1 MHFIRVDAEERFL
14 TKLAG
19 LEDPEA
25 KRKVIGEEFIR
36 VFEDEGRKIG
46 SVDYLAQ
53 GTIYPDVI
61 ESGTGEAEVIK
72 SHHNVGGLPAV
83 VDFKGLIEPLRNLFK
98 DEVRQ
103 LGAELGLADYLVWRQ
118 PFPGPGLAIRVMGEV
133 TKDKLDVIA

>member
-1 MHFIRVDAEERFL
+1 MRKNEGDEVEAAFKDSGMHFIRVDAEKRFL
-14 TKLAG
+14 DKLAG

-25 KRKVIGEEFIR
+25 KRKAIGEEFIR

-46 SVDYLAQ
+46 SVDFLAQ

-83 VDFKGLIEPLRNLFK
+83 VDFKGLNRTIAQPLQR
-98 DEVRQ
+98 RS
-103 LGAELGLADYLVWRQ
+103 A
-118 PFPGPGLAIRVMGEV
+118 
-133 TKDKLDVIA
+133 